1 MSLPESAL
9 QKPIRALQGF
19 KRVSLKAGETKTVEF
34 ELKPTQ
40 FAARDKNNTQV
51 VEPGKVE
58 ISIGGKQPDQKSVVA
73 KSVVKCNVNIVG
85 EKVYLP

>member
-1 MSLPESAL
+1 
-9 QKPIRALQGF
+9 
-19 KRVSLKAGETKTVEF
+19 
-34 ELKPTQ
+34 
-40 FAARDKNNTQV
+40 V